1 MSPIMVLPKVR
12 YADGERIAF
21 HVLGKGPAV
30 AILFP
35 YHVNH
40 LTLNWQVPLHRGAF
54 EYLARYFSVI
64 NPDFRG
70 AGISERFVKSLS
82 LDTFVDDM
90 QRVLTCLGIKR
101 IAVCALGDAA
111 LIASYFAL
119 RGPDRVTSM
128 VFIAAGESETNRR
141 VLSLRHTN
149 PSLEARLRGAL
160 LGGLAD
166 ERNASALAAVAQ
178 EALSS
183 DSLKLWEKVLL
194 ENRLS
199 KVVSRVRVPVL
210 WLHAST
216 DELVKT
222 RHVRALVKRM
232 RQAKLMIVPGRSG
245 MDIWRDRAAM
255 RAMTL
260 FIAKGFGTELEVA
273 TAQRRRHP
281 KTATYPAG
289 LSQREVDVL
298 RFTAAGRTNQQI
310 SEDLFI
316 SLNTVS
322 YHLRSIFNKTGAANR
337 TEAASFAHRHGL
349 STDPR

>member
-1 MSPIMVLPKVR
+1 MIPIMVLPKIH
-12 YADGERIAF
+12 YANDSRIAF

-64 NPDFRG
+64 NLDFRG
-70 AGISERFVKSLS
+70 AGISERPVKSLS
-82 LDTFVDDM
+82 LDTFTDDL
-90 QRVLTCLGIKR
+90 QSVLEYLGIDR
-101 IAVCALGDAA
+101 VALCALGDAA
-111 LIASYFAL
+111 LMAGQFAMRL
-119 RGPDRVTSM
+119 PARVTSM

-141 VLSLRHTN
+141 VLSLRHAN

-160 LGGLAD
+160 LGGLD
-166 ERNASALAAVAQ
+166 DQRNASALAAVAQ
-178 EALSS
+178 QALSS

-210 WLHAST
+210 WLHASD

-222 RHVRALVKRM
+222 RHVRKLVTGI
-232 RQAKLMIVPGRSG
+232 RQVKLMIVPGRSG

-255 RAMTL
+255 QAMTL
-260 FIAKGFGTELEVA
+260 FIAKGFGAELEVE

-281 KTATYPAG
+281 RMATYPAG
-289 LSQREVDVL
+289 LSQREVEVL
-298 RFTAAGRTNQQI
+298 RFAAAGRTNQQI